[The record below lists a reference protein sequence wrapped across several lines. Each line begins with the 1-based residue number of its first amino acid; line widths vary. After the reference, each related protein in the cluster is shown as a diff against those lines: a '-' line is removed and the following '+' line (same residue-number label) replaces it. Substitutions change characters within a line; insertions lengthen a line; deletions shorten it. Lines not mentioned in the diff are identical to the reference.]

1 MCLQNLLSTDHAFPN
16 AHLFKDN
23 LLQVHVNLQN
33 YQAKPN
39 LLPLQAFHPEVKH
52 TACLTM

>member
-1 MCLQNLLSTDHAFPN
+1 MCLQNLLSSDHAFPN